1 MQKYVEWYPWFAW
14 LCVLGERKSNG
25 QVAKIDE
32 KNVKFLFLLEVLKM
46 IFSSKVNACQ
56 LMACK
61 CLYFF
66 LLPLGFP
73 GGNQV
78 DGSPPAAKSN
88 LQPAVDR
95 QPGHRRG
102 DREKVGTP
110 RNRKFATSELCEKT
124 RLIRI
129 AIKNILEILK
139 KILYFLRRGW

>member
-78 DGSPPAAKSN
+78 DGSPPAAKLTTLAFASGN
-88 LQPAVDR
+88 GKLSAMLFCDPCARRVR
-95 QPGHRRG
+95 QSYGRTHFRIFANATAC
-102 DREKVGTP
+102 EETSL
-110 RNRKFATSELCEKT
+110 ATSEVKH
-124 RLIRI
+124 
-129 AIKNILEILK
+129 
-139 KILYFLRRGW
+139 